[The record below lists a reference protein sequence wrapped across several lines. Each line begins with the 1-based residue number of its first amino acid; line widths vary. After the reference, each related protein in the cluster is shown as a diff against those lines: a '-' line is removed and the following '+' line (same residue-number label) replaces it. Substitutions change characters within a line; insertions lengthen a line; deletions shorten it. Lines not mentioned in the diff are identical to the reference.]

1 MWHLH
6 SRPATGQRTAIGDS
20 DPPCAFGERE
30 ADGVI
35 ARLPGDHLSSDRCD
49 GVDVGTERVLIPH
62 DDGSTAD
69 KSRRITGAA
78 IAQPVASHAQ
88 RLGGERATPKGVE
101 PAGVIGRLS
110 IESIERARLAV
121 QRVALRLISFVHQH
135 CAVTQRNKARE
146 TVGAPTRIAGRG
158 ARFTP
163 QRGRIDG
170 KRDHFPLF
178 VRPVRIDHDRERR
191 VAARRTCRRDE
202 QR

>member
-1 MWHLH
+1 VWHLH
-6 SRPATGQRTAIGDS
+6 SRPATGQRTAAGNS
-20 DPPCAFGERE
+20 DPPCAVGEQE
-30 ADGVI
+30 TDSVI
-35 ARLPGDHLSSDRCD
+35 ARLRGDHLSSERCD
-49 GVDVGTERVLIPH
+49 GVDVGTERVLLAH
-62 DDGSTAD
+62 HEGTGAGQS
-69 KSRRITGAA
+69 SRITGAA
-78 IAQPVASHAQ
+78 IAQTVANHAQ

-178 VRPVRIDHDRERR
+178 VRPVRIDDDRERR